1 MKKKILY
8 SRRIGIV
15 DEPTDK
21 GHIAIFGQTGS
32 GKTALGEALC
42 QQHFNAGWKV
52 IFWDISRLENALM
65 LFPCDQPVLQN
76 VLMKCRRQPE
86 AKKAEVLFPLV
97 KKELIE
103 KYVYKVPVNFK
114 PFKLNFSSFGEKEFE
129 VLLGGTSEG
138 GERILESLFT
148 IKWGSPEE
156 LESALNKLQR
166 GAETLNALD
175 EEDNYVNIGD
185 KRIYRNLNRTF
196 ASLITKNILCADSS
210 EYALNLDELMSD
222 NKVISC
228 FSGFSCNDEEEFM
241 LVFVN
246 VMKKILNMRLTKKY
260 PPLLI
265 YIPEVSNYAGNT
277 QSTFISKKLIRRFL
291 KESRDAGIRMII
303 DTQRPQDVD
312 SSVRNQATIVY
323 VGRMQKE
330 SVDFIDKNV
339 MEIPR
344 INNVFWRIPYLEI
357 GRFLKVWDNGRG
369 WRYPL
374 FVAPPESR
382 KKEANEDIFD
392 YYERKGIEFK
402 EIVDESSHK
411 QKIMLMS
418 QIKKMNENKL
428 DEENNNSNKVNE
440 EWRVGT

>member
-1 MKKKILY
+1 MKKTLLY
-8 SRRIGIV
+8 KRRIGIV
-15 DEPTDK
+15 DEPTEK

-103 KYVYKVPVNFK
+103 KFVYKVPVNFV

-148 IKWGSPEE
+148 IQWSSPEE
-156 LESALNKLQR
+156 LEGALNKLQR
-166 GAETLNALD
+166 GADTLN
-175 EEDNYVNIGD
+175 
-185 KRIYRNLNRTF
+185 
-196 ASLITKNILCADSS
+196 SL
-210 EYALNLDELMSD
+210 
-222 NKVISC
+222 
-228 FSGFSCNDEEEFM
+228 DEEEFM

-260 PPLLI
+260 PKLLI
-265 YIPEVSNYAGNT
+265 YIPEISNYAGNT
-277 QSTFISKKLIRRFL
+277 QSTFVSKKLIRRFL
-291 KESRDAGIRMII
+291 KESRDAGIRMVI

-323 VGRMQKE
+323 IGRMQKE

-357 GRFLKVWDNGRG
+357 GRFLKVWDNGRD

-374 FVAPPESR
+374 YVAPPESR

-392 YYERKGIEFK
+392 YYERKGIKFK
-402 EIVDESSHK
+402 EIIDESSHK

-418 QIKKMNENKL
+418 QIKKMNESKL
-428 DEENNNSNKVNE
+428 DEENNNSSKVNE
-440 EWRVGT
+440 EWSVGT